1 MGSIRL
7 FIQHNLLR
15 RILERIVIK
24 RENNVLKKEEL
35 HDTRKRNT
43 KISQAERE

>member
-15 RILERIVIK
+15 GILERTVIK

-35 HDTRKRNT
+35 HDTRK
-43 KISQAERE
+43 